1 MAKATKISGASG
13 STRRDR
19 PALDPEARERQL
31 IAKAERLAE
40 KQLDDGTASSQI
52 VVHYLKLGTAKAEL
66 EKEKIKHENEL
77 LRAKTEALESAKHI
91 EELYSNALKAMSR
104 YSGQGGVSDD
114 EY

>member
-1 MAKATKISGASG
+1 MAKATKISGAS
-13 STRRDR
+13 SSARRDR

-40 KQLDDGTASSQI
+40 RQLDDGTASSQI

-66 EKEKIKHENEL
+66 EKEKLRHDVEL
-77 LRAKTEALESAKHI
+77 TKAKTEALESAKHI
-91 EELYSNALKAMSR
+91 EELYTNALKAMSR
-104 YSGQGGVSDD
+104 YSGQGGSSND